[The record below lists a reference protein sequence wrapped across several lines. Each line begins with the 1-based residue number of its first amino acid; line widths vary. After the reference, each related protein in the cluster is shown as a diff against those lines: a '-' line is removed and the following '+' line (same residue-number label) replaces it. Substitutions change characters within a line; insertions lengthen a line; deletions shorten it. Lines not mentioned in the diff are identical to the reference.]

1 MDVANQV
8 IAKMAEVNEVEVPD
22 RFLLKQKPHLEAK
35 NEVGMGSLIASSKLR
50 GKQILRNIRK
60 KYVKL
65 ELVEVSRRMLGVQLY
80 QYQFRVS
87 VLSYI

>member
-50 GKQILRNIRK
+50 GKQILRNICK
-60 KYVKL
+60 KNYVKL
-65 ELVEVSRRMLGVQLY
+65 ELVGRAFGVQLS
-80 QYQFRVS
+80 RKVTS
-87 VLSYI
+87 GH

>member
-50 GKQILRNIRK
+50 GKQILCNIRQ
-60 KYVKL
+60 KYVTL
-65 ELVEVSRRMLGVQLY
+65 ELVGRALGVQL
-80 QYQFRVS
+80 
-87 VLSYI
+87 LNWYIVMCISNQRGS

>member
-1 MDVANQV
+1 MPIFLILFYLIKLPESVRWAWAVGKMDVANQV

-50 GKQILRNIRK
+50 GKQMLHNICK
-60 KYVKL
+60 
-65 ELVEVSRRMLGVQLY
+65 
-80 QYQFRVS
+80 
-87 VLSYI
+87 IT

>member
-1 MDVANQV
+1 MQLAIGLPIFLILFYLIKLPESVRWAWAVGKMDVANQV

-50 GKQILRNIRK
+50 GKQ
-60 KYVKL
+60 
-65 ELVEVSRRMLGVQLY
+65 ML
-80 QYQFRVS
+80 S
-87 VLSYI
+87 NT

>member
-50 GKQILRNIRK
+50 GKQILRKTCK
-60 KYVKL
+60 KYYVKL
-65 ELVEVSRRMLGVQLY
+65 ELGRAYALRAI
-80 QYQFRVS
+80 R
-87 VLSYI
+87 YIKKSDRTLI